1 MASPATVRVDPVP
14 AQQHDQPLLS
24 IRGVGKRFRDV
35 VALHEVDLDIRRGEF
50 FTLLGPSGCG
60 KTTLLRIIGG
70 FERPSDGS
78 IRLDG
83 RELGAAPPES
93 RPSNMVFQSYALFPH
108 MTVWENVAYGLRTA
122 GVDRDAVARR
132 VSGALE
138 MVGLEPLAARSVRA
152 LSGGQQQRV
161 ALVRALVN
169 EPEVLLLDEPLG
181 ALDLQ
186 LRKRMQEELRAI
198 QARLGT
204 TFIYVTHD
212 QQEALSMSHR
222 VALMNHGR
230 VIQLGTPREVYHAPQ
245 TRFVAEFVG
254 DASLLPGEVRSA
266 DGGTVKVRLDCSGA
280 TRSFRHHGA
289 AKLSPGDHVF
299 VALRPE
305 HLEVVQRSGPLAEGT
320 LLRTIF
326 LGDTSRHEVR
336 LNSGDVVQVRASA
349 HDATH
354 VGASVA
360 VDTAPGGGV
369 AVRDDEAAVPEPA
382 GAE

>member
-1 MASPATVRVDPVP
+1 
-14 AQQHDQPLLS
+14 
-24 IRGVGKRFRDV
+24 
-35 VALHEVDLDIRRGEF
+35 
-50 FTLLGPSGCG
+50 
-60 KTTLLRIIGG
+60 
-70 FERPSDGS
+70 
-78 IRLDG
+78 
-83 RELGAAPPES
+83 
-93 RPSNMVFQSYALFPH
+93 MVFQSYALFPH
-108 MTVWENVAYGLRTA
+108 MSVWENVAYGLRTA
-122 GVDRDAVARR
+122 GVDRNATARR
-132 VSGALE
+132 VSNALE
-138 MVGLEPLAARSVRA
+138 MVGLEPLAGRAVRA

-230 VIQLGTPREVYHAPQ
+230 VIQLGSPQEVYDAPQ
-245 TRFVAEFVG
+245 TRFVAEFIG

-266 DGGTVKVRLDCSGA
+266 DGATVEVRLDCSGA
-280 TRSFRHHGA
+280 TRSFRHYGSA
-289 AKLSPGDHVF
+289 ELSPQDRVL

-305 HLEVVQRSGPLAEGT
+305 QLEIVRRSDVLAEGT

-336 LNSGDVVQVRASA
+336 LNTGDLVLVRASA
-349 HDATH
+349 HQAPDPGSTVAIDA
-354 VGASVA
+354 
-360 VDTAPGGGV
+360 APGGGV
-369 AVRDDEAAVPEPA
+369 AVRDDEPAVPEPSA
-382 GAE
+382 AE